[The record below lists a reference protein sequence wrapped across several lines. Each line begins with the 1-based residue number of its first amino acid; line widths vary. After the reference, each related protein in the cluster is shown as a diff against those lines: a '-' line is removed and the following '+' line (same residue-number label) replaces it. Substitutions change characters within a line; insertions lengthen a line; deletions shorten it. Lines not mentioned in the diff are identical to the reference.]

1 MTQFFRR
8 LTIIFSAGAF
18 GGLVN
23 SITLWALGEL
33 KVTAALG
40 VKLAPNLTSAWLYPR
55 IVWGGLWG
63 ILFLIPLFRGSFIKR
78 GFLLSLGPT
87 LIQLFIVF
95 PQKAHKG
102 IMGLDLGTMT
112 PVIVV
117 VLNAVW
123 GIAAALWLRGIGE
136 E

>member
-8 LTIIFSAGAF
+8 LTVLFSAGAF

-23 SITLWALGEL
+23 SLALWALGEFRI
-33 KVTAALG
+33 TAALS
-40 VKLAPNLTSAWLYPR
+40 VKMAPDLTPGWLYPR

-63 ILFLIPLFRGSFIKR
+63 VLFLLPLFRGSAFKR

-87 LIQLFIVF
+87 LIQLFVVF
-95 PQKAHKG
+95 PQVARKG
-102 IMGLDLGTMT
+102 IMGLELGTMT
-112 PVIVV
+112 PVLVV
-117 VLNAVW
+117 FLNAVW
-123 GIAAALWLRGIGE
+123 GICAAYWLRGIGE